1 MNVTE
6 LAAQVQGQVQTARS
20 LSEAALVRLQDAAP
34 LNAEAWCVPD
44 AALVQADAVDRLCS
58 MQKDAG
64 PLAGV
69 PVAVK
74 ANIAVE
80 GMPMDCA
87 SASLVGYVATAT
99 ARAAYLLQNAG
110 AVVLCG
116 ANMDELAIGTT
127 GANSVHGATGNPKL
141 PGHVPGGSSSGS
153 AALVAAG
160 VVPLALGTDSGGSV
174 RQPAAWCGVVGAVGT
189 WGRIS
194 RSGVMAHASS
204 FDRVGVLGRRV
215 ADAALAMEVLSGP
228 DSQDASAALRDVP
241 VLLKAASLGVEGLK
255 IGVLRQAQ
263 DMADP
268 VVAGAVQSTLE
279 GLRDQGAI
287 LKELSLPEL
296 NIALPCYQ
304 VLAAVEA
311 LSNLARIDGM
321 RFGPRGQGESFH
333 QALRHARSAGF
344 GPAVKQRLLF
354 GSYLAEHQQDL
365 VEPSR
370 QFREQLKLSLFML
383 LGEVDAIVLPTTAGL
398 PLKVGEQ
405 DGGMSDALT
414 VLSSLAGVPAISV
427 PVGREPGQAIGAQV
441 LSRIWDER
449 SAFRVAGAIESLTD
463 SALG

>member
-1 MNVTE
+1 MNLTE
-6 LAAQVQGQVQTARS
+6 LAAQVQGRVLSARS
-20 LSEAALVRLQDAAP
+20 LSEAALVRLQDAGP
-34 LNAEAWCVPD
+34 LNAVAWCVPD
-44 AALVQADAVDRLCS
+44 AARVQADAVDRLCS
-58 MQKDAG
+58 MEKDAG

-87 SASLVGYVATAT
+87 SASLAGYLAPST
-99 ARAAYLLQNAG
+99 ARAFYLLQNAG
-110 AVVLCG
+110 AVLFCG

-127 GANSVHGATGNPKL
+127 GTNSVHGATGNPSL

-204 FDRVGVLGRRV
+204 FDRVGVISQGV

-241 VLLKAASLGVEGLK
+241 VLLKAASLGVDGLK

-268 VVAGAVQSTLE
+268 VVAGALQATLE
-279 GLRDQGAI
+279 GLKHQGAT
-287 LKELSLPEL
+287 LQELSLPEL
-296 NIALPCYQ
+296 NMALSCYQ

-311 LSNLARIDGM
+311 LSSLARIDGM
-321 RFGPRGQGESFH
+321 RFGPRGEGEAFH
-333 QALRHARSAGF
+333 QALRQARSVGF
-344 GPAVKQRLLF
+344 GPGVKQRLLL
-354 GSYLAEHQQDL
+354 GSYLAEHQQDVVL
-365 VEPSR
+365 PSR
-370 QFREQLKLSLFML
+370 RLREKLKQSLFIP
-383 LGEVDAIVLPTTAGL
+383 LGQVDAIVLPTTPGL

-405 DGGMSDALT
+405 DGGTSDALT
-414 VLSSLAGVPAISV
+414 ALSSLAGVPAISV
-427 PVGREPGQAIGAQV
+427 PIGRGCQGIGAQV
-441 LSRIWDER
+441 LSRLWDER
-449 SAFRVAGAIESLTD
+449 SAFRVAGAIE
-463 SALG
+463 ALNRS